1 MCLETVDYCH
11 AFDCIS
17 SDFMLKAFERFR
29 LDGDFVRWVSV
40 LMRDASYCGWLSD
53 LLCC

>member
-40 LMRDASYCGWLSD
+40 LMRDASYLD
-53 LLCC
+53 E